1 MMKRCF
7 HSLSPQAAYRA
18 TTRSSR
24 CQSPSF
30 LLQKHLQFFWTP
42 LQSSNRKFST
52 SSSSSSSSLKLWS
65 KFFFW
70 YAEKLD
76 THPFLTKG
84 ISCGIIAGMGDW
96 MCQAVVHEYST
107 DGEKH
112 WWDKRRTARFV
123 ILGTFLVAPS
133 IHVWYGA
140 LAQHQKSISLFKR
153 ILIDQ
158 VLFCPSF
165 LVVWLVGLW
174 KLEELD
180 PNHNITEQNKLSQ
193 TYTQRLVD
201 AVPNLVVANWILW
214 FPAQAIN
221 FGFVPVKFQVL
232 FSNLVSLLWNGYLSF
247 STSSTAGA
255 KLTEVS
261 PPEETVSNPTGLRG
275 RNSRIS
281 LS

>member
-7 HSLSPQAAYRA
+7 HSLSQQAAAYRVA
-18 TTRSSR
+18 TRSSR
-24 CQSPSF
+24 CQSPSV
-30 LLQKHLQFFWTP
+30 LQKQAQFFWTP
-42 LQSSNRKFST
+42 LQSINRKFSA
-52 SSSSSSSSLKLWS
+52 SSSSSSSLSFTKPWS
-65 KFFFW
+65 KFFSW

-76 THPFLTKG
+76 THPFLTKC
-84 ISCGIIAGMGDW
+84 ISCGIISGMGDW
-96 MCQAVVHEYST
+96 MCQAVVHEDST
-107 DGEKH
+107 NGEKY

-140 LAQHQKSISLFKR
+140 LAQHQQSISLFKR
-153 ILIDQ
+153 VLMDQ

-180 PNHNITEQNKLSQ
+180 PNHSMTEQNKPRQ
-193 TYTQRLVD
+193 TYMRRLVD

-232 FSNLVSLLWNGYLSF
+232 FSNFVSLLWNGYLSF

-255 KLTEVS
+255 KMTEGLASRGNRV
-261 PPEETVSNPTGLRG
+261 ESNRTAR
-275 RNSRIS
+275 
-281 LS
+281 